1 MREASERARAHHGGD
16 HAHDDGAE
24 AVSVGSNS
32 YEGRKA
38 DSLLPNMGK

>member
-1 MREASERARAHHGGD
+1 MREASAHHGD